1 MRTLSLV
8 VHRASGKGSSKLVN
22 SLVHGV
28 GLTVKGNSVVDTVYK
43 VVQKYGTI
51 LKEIELF
58 GY

>member
-1 MRTLSLV
+1 V

-28 GLTVKGNSVVDTVYK
+28 GLTVKGNSVVATVYK